1 MRARLICSILTG
13 FAVLLMACTSSP
25 AGERAAEY
33 ARKAKVEQAAREFF
47 TTFADRKDWKKML
60 SFYRYDMHFEDIMLQ
75 IKIFSKEDFKNFY
88 NWEEG
93 NFQKL
98 SSDQPHLVLK
108 SLVVND
114 SVAVGTGYFNPFYYN
129 GELQDWKWG
138 SEFTIW
144 LQFDEQLKI
153 KRQVDFIE
161 YPDVVLEDVITRYRQ
176 SRNY

>member
-1 MRARLICSILTG
+1 MLTG
-13 FAVLLMACTSSP
+13 FMVLLMACTSSP
-25 AGERAAEY
+25 AGERASEY
-33 ARKAKVEQAAREFF
+33 ARKAKVEQVAREFF
-47 TTFADRKDWKKML
+47 TTFAERKDWGKML
-60 SFYRYDMHFEDIMLQ
+60 SFYRYDMHFEDVMLQ
-75 IKIFSKEDFKNFY
+75 IKIFNKEDFKNFY

-93 NFQKL
+93 EFQKL
-98 SSDQPHLVLK
+98 AADQPHLVLK

-114 SVAVGTGYFNPFYYN
+114 SIAVGTGYFNPFYYN

-161 YPDVVLEDVITRYRQ
+161 YPDDILEDVINRYRQ
-176 SRNY
+176 RRIK

>member
-1 MRARLICSILTG
+1 MRARCPIFILAILIFFG
-13 FAVLLMACTSSP
+13 AACTSPSS
-25 AGERAAEY
+25 EEKAANY
-33 ARKAKVEQAAREFF
+33 ARKAKVEQVAREYFA
-47 TTFADRKDWKKML
+47 TFAEREDWAQLL

-75 IKIFSKEDFKNFY
+75 IKIFNKEDFKNFY

-98 SSDQPHLVLK
+98 ASDQPHLVLK

-114 SVAVGTGYFNPFYYN
+114 SIAVATGYFNPFYYN

-176 SRNY
+176 SRDY